1 MSALATRFRFT
12 RDSFTLDVDL
22 ELPSGVTGILG
33 PSGAGKTTF
42 LRLIAGLERTND
54 AAVRF
59 GERVWDGQDPR
70 IFVPTHDRGI
80 GFVFQEASLFPHLDV
95 RRNLEY
101 GWRRTPVNART
112 TSWHQ
117 AIDLLDL
124 GPLLDRAPSALSGG
138 ERQRVAIA
146 RALLAGPTLL
156 CLDEPLAN
164 VDQEQRHDV
173 LTYLERVPQEID
185 IPVIYVSHNREEVV
199 RLVDYIVLLRRGSVE
214 AKGPLD
220 EVLADLAS
228 PLARARDAGVVLTGR
243 IIAHDDTYALT
254 TLGVGGAELIVSHI
268 DQPVGGEARVRVAA
282 RDVSLALERPVSTSI
297 LNVLPGEV
305 AELQD
310 TTDGHVVV
318 RLKVGGHHMLSRI
331 TRKSVDRLALAPG
344 TRVFVQIKGIA
355 VVR

>member
-1 MSALATRFRFT
+1 MTALATRFHFT

-59 GERVWDGQDPR
+59 GERVWDGQTPR

-80 GFVFQEASLFPHLDV
+80 GFVFQEASLFPHLNV

-101 GWRRTPVNART
+101 GWKRTPADART
-112 TSWHQ
+112 TSWNQ

-124 GPLLDRAPSALSGG
+124 EALLDRAPSALSGG

-146 RALLAGPTLL
+146 RALLAGPALL

-173 LTYLERVPQEID
+173 LTYLERVPMEIN

-199 RLVDYIVLLRRGSVE
+199 RLADYIVLMRNGSVE
-214 AKGPLD
+214 ARGPLD
-220 EVLADLAS
+220 EVLSDLAS

-243 IIAHDDTYALT
+243 IIDHDEAYALT
-254 TLGVGGAELIVSHI
+254 TLDVGGAELVVSRI
-268 DQPVGGEARVRVAA
+268 DQPIGGETRVRIAA
-282 RDVSLALERPVSTSI
+282 RDVSIALERPLSTSI
-297 LNVLPGEV
+297 LNVLSGEIT
-305 AELQD
+305 ELQD
-310 TTDGHVVV
+310 AAEGQIVV
-318 RLKVGGHHMLSRI
+318 RLKVGSHYMLSRI
-331 TRKSVDRLALAPG
+331 TKKSVDRLALAPG

>member
-1 MSALATRFRFT
+1 MTTLATRFHFT

-59 GERVWDGQDPR
+59 GERVWDGQTPR
-70 IFVPTHDRGI
+70 VFVPTHDRGI

-101 GWRRTPVNART
+101 GWKRTPADART
-112 TSWHQ
+112 TTWNQ

-124 GPLLDRAPSALSGG
+124 EALLDRAPSALSGG

-146 RALLAGPTLL
+146 RALLAGPALL

-164 VDQEQRHDV
+164 VDQEQRHEV
-173 LTYLERVPQEID
+173 LTYLERVPMEIN

-199 RLVDYIVLLRRGSVE
+199 RLVDYIVLMRNGSVE

-220 EVLADLAS
+220 EVLSDLAS

-243 IIAHDDTYALT
+243 IIAHDEAYALT
-254 TLGVGGAELIVSHI
+254 TLDVGGAELVVSRI
-268 DQPVGGEARVRVAA
+268 DQPIGGETRVRVAA

-297 LNVLPGEV
+297 LNVLPGKV

-310 TTDGHVVV
+310 AADGQIVV
-318 RLKVGGHHMLSRI
+318 RLEVGNHHMLSRI
-331 TRKSVDRLALAPG
+331 TRKSADRLALVPG

>member
-1 MSALATRFRFT
+1 MIALATRFHFA

-22 ELPSGVTGILG
+22 ELPGGVTGILG

-42 LRLIAGLERTND
+42 LRLIAGLERAND
-54 AAVRF
+54 SAVRF
-59 GERVWDGQDPR
+59 GDRVWDRQTPR
-70 IFVPTHDRGI
+70 TFVPTHDRGI
-80 GFVFQEASLFPHLDV
+80 GFVFQEPSLFPHLDV
-95 RRNLEY
+95 RGNLEY
-101 GWRRTPVNART
+101 GWKRTPVATRT
-112 TSWHQ
+112 TSWDK

-124 GPLLDRAPSALSGG
+124 KALLDRAPSALSGG

-173 LTYLERVPQEID
+173 LTYLERVPAEIK

-199 RLVDYIVLLRRGSVE
+199 HLVDYIVLMRNGLVE

-243 IIAHDDTYALT
+243 VITHDEAYSLT
-254 TLGVGGAELIVSHI
+254 TLDVGGAELLVSGI
-268 DQPVGGEARVRVAA
+268 DQPIGGETRVRVAA

-305 AELQD
+305 VELQD
-310 TTDGHVVV
+310 ATDGQMMV
-318 RLKVGGHHMLSRI
+318 RLKVGRNHLLSTI
-331 TRKSVDRLALAPG
+331 TRKSADRLALAPG
-344 TRVFVQIKGIA
+344 ARVFAQIKGVA